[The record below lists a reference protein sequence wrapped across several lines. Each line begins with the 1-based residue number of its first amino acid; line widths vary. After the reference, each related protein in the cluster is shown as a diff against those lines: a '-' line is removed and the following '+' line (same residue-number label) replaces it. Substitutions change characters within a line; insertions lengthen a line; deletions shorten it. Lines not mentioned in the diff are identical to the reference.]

1 MTNETPFNP
10 RFDDLPTQLPVFP
23 LDGVLL
29 LPRGQLPLNIF
40 EPRYLAMVNDA
51 LCRDRM
57 IGMVQTT
64 GTGPEIFKTG
74 CAGRITQFEETSD
87 GRYLITLTGVCR
99 FEIAEELEHQRGY
112 RRVRPDWSGFAGDLE
127 KTGCLGLDRSHL
139 TDLLKDYFTL
149 NELSMDWGLIDAIGD
164 DSLLTALAMICPLSA
179 PEKQAL
185 LEAPSCKARATL
197 FMNLLEIAVRAKGC
211 CGSAH

>member
-1 MTNETPFNP
+1 MVKVPFAP

-23 LDGVLL
+23 LEGVLL

-57 IGMVQTT
+57 IGMVQTRED
-64 GTGPEIFKTG
+64 GTSIFKTG
-74 CAGRITQFEETSD
+74 CAGRITQFEETED

-99 FEIAEELEHQRGY
+99 FAIAEELDHQRGY
-112 RRVRPDWSGFAGDLE
+112 RRVRPDWTGFEADLE
-127 KTGCLGLDRSHL
+127 KIGCLGLDRSHL
-139 TDLLKDYFTL
+139 TDLLKHYFSI
-149 NELSMDWGLIDAIGD
+149 NELSMDWELLDAIAD
-164 DSLLTALAMICPLSA
+164 ESLLTALAMICPLSP

-185 LEAPSCKARATL
+185 LEAPCCKARAAL
-197 FMNLLEIAVRAKGC
+197 FMNLLEIAVREGGT